1 MLGVRYLCI
10 DSLSIIQGYAV
21 IFKCVASSLSNHG
34 IRNKTNLEIKGSA
47 MAEIYG
53 GAYLTLAATK
63 SLSGEGG
70 LDKRDLE
77 FEIDGVHLD
86 GRSIMLF

>member
-1 MLGVRYLCI
+1 M
-10 DSLSIIQGYAV
+10 
-21 IFKCVASSLSNHG
+21 
-34 IRNKTNLEIKGSA
+34 EIKGSA

-63 SLSGEGG
+63 SSSGEGG